1 MGFQAKQMFVN
12 LPVKD
17 LKQTIAFFTKIGF
30 EFNQQFTDDNATC
43 MIIGENIYAM
53 LLVEPYFQTFIT
65 KEIVDTSKQTEAI
78 IALSVASKAE
88 VDEVVNTALAAG
100 GSPSKEPQDHGF
112 MYSRSFQDIDGHL
125 WEVFYMDESALQ
137 QG

>member
-30 EFNQQFTDDNATC
+30 EFNKQFTDDNATC

-65 KEIVDTSKQTEAI
+65 KEIVDTSKQAEAI

-88 VDEVVNTALAAG
+88 VDEVVNAALAAG
-100 GSPSKEPQDHGF
+100 GFPSKEPQDHGF

-125 WEVFYMDESALQ
+125 WEVFYMDESAIQ